1 MTWRLCFL
9 PHTFTLVPLCSHLC
23 AALRLHASSK
33 RRILGTMSIPIVIPD
48 HPLEA
53 QDLEQ
58 FRGNPFD
65 TMIKFVADLRLHRVA
80 LGGEM
85 HADAENALLATESRQ
100 EDLWGG
106 NLYPWEAQP
115 RIEYTSLIN
124 IRPAEGNRSIMLSN
138 ADLRV
143 QMAAVIRDWVLL
155 SW

>member
-1 MTWRLCFL
+1 MTWRLCF
-9 PHTFTLVPLCSHLC
+9 FAACLCV
-23 AALRLHASSK
+23 AFRLHASSK
-33 RRILGTMSIPIVIPD
+33 RRILDTMSIPIVIPD
-48 HPLEA
+48 HPLRA

-65 TMIKFVADLRLHRVA
+65 TMIKFVADLRLRRVA

-106 NLYPWEAQP
+106 NLYAWEAQP

-138 ADLRV
+138 ADLRAF
-143 QMAAVIRDWVLL
+143 MASVVRDWVLL